1 MRHFRNCVQA
11 FRWLLDRTTWV
22 LTDPAGNPVSLT
34 NAEYLLLEALVETPH
49 RVPSREHLLERTHAF
64 EADVFDRSIDVQI
77 LRLRRKIEPNPQASR
92 ALMAKFIRAFVHV
105 QGGETAIGD
114 RIAAQLDQ
122 APVRAGDLELPG
134 PGRIRHRQVRQWQSL
149 AQGRSRP
156 SPLRVQDL
164 EDLSGRHTE
173 PHIALRQTIEPQVL

>member
-64 EADVFDRSIDVQI
+64 EADVFDRTIDVVI
-77 LRLRRKIEPNPQASR
+77 LRLRRKIEPNPR
-92 ALMAKFIRAFVHV
+92 R
-105 QGGETAIGD
+105 
-114 RIAAQLDQ
+114 R
-122 APVRAGDLELPG
+122 
-134 PGRIRHRQVRQWQSL
+134 GR
-149 AQGRSRP
+149 
-156 SPLRVQDL
+156 
-164 EDLSGRHTE
+164 
-173 PHIALRQTIEPQVL
+173 